1 MRGITA
7 DIEPIAVV
15 AADTAPAAW
24 RLPDR
29 GMVGMMSFIIAES
42 AIFTIFVV
50 AYLFYLGKSPTG
62 PTPRDV
68 LEAPI
73 FYTICLL
80 SSSVTI
86 HLAAKHLERNQS
98 KTFLVFW
105 LITIALGATFLFGT
119 ALEWRRLIDEH
130 GLTIST
136 NLFGTTYY
144 SLVGLHAFHVTLGLI
159 MLTILLLV
167 SVAVGARTQA
177 ARIDVLALYWHFVD
191 VVWIVVFTVVYIIG
205 R

>member
-1 MRGITA
+1 MTA
-7 DIEPIAVV
+7 
-15 AADTAPAAW
+15 APALSIPVTPASDASPAW

-29 GMVGMMSFIIAES
+29 GKVGMMSFIIAES

-50 AYLFYLGKSPTG
+50 AYLFYLGKSLTG

-68 LEAPI
+68 LETPI

-86 HLAAKHLERNQS
+86 HLAVKRLARRRSLS
-98 KTFLVFW
+98 FLLLW
-105 LITIALGATFLFGT
+105 LLTIVLGGLFMYGT
-119 ALEWRRLIDEH
+119 AQEWRRLIYEH

-136 NLFGTTYY
+136 NLFGTTYF
-144 SLVGLHAFHVTLGLI
+144 SLVGLHAFHVTVGLAMLAIVLVLGL
-159 MLTILLLV
+159 TGRV
-167 SVAVGARTQA
+167 RVAQSARVE
-177 ARIDVLALYWHFVD
+177 VLSMYWHFVD
-191 VVWIVVFTVVYIIG
+191 VVWVVVFTVVYIVG